1 MFGLKKTK
9 NDKPALF
16 TFVVKKPG
24 YSGNPNLKGGRIMAL
39 VKFNERRDNSGLMS
53 PVFNDIFEN
62 FFNDAFVSDRM
73 VSRVPA
79 VNISETDDHYHIELA
94 APGLKKED
102 FKINLERNVLTISAE
117 HQTEQ
122 TENDK
127 KYNKREYSY
136 SSFVRSFTLPDSADD
151 GGIEAGYN
159 DGILKIDVTKKEE
172 AKTVS
177 RQIEIK

>member
-1 MFGLKKTK
+1 MT
-9 NDKPALF
+9 
-16 TFVVKKPG
+16 
-24 YSGNPNLKGGRIMAL
+24 L
-39 VKFNERRDNSGLMS
+39 VKFNERKDSGLLS

-79 VNISETDDHYHIELA
+79 VNISETDGHYHIELA

-102 FKINLERNVLTISAE
+102 FKLNLDRNVLTISAE
-117 HQTEQ
+117 KQSEQ

-151 GGIEAGYN
+151 GNIEAEYT
-159 DGILKIDVTKKEE
+159 DGVLKINVAKREE
-172 AKTVS
+172 AKMAS
-177 RQIEIK
+177 RQIAIK

>member
-1 MFGLKKTK
+1 MT
-9 NDKPALF
+9 
-16 TFVVKKPG
+16 
-24 YSGNPNLKGGRIMAL
+24 L
-39 VKFNERRDNSGLMS
+39 VKFNERKDSGLLS

-79 VNISETDDHYHIELA
+79 VNISETDGHYHIELA

-102 FKINLERNVLTISAE
+102 FKLNLDRNVLTISAE
-117 HQTEQ
+117 KQNEQ

-151 GGIEAGYN
+151 GNIEAEYT
-159 DGILKIDVTKKEE
+159 DGVLKINVAKREE
-172 AKTVS
+172 AKMAS
-177 RQIEIK
+177 RQIKIK